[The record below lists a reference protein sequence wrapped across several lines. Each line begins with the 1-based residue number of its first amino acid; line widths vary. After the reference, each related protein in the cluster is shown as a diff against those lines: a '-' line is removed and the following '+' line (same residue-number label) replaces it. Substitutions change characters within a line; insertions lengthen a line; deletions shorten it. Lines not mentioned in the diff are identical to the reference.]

1 MGTSGRLSLS
11 WINKDRSLISTQD
24 GGYEW
29 VDRDDFRVTET
40 RLLRDVATVGEVHDD
55 LKRAE
60 DNLLIAGDSGDA
72 LRALTRLPEFA
83 QKYRGKVK
91 LAYIDPPFNTGQAFD
106 HYDDGVE
113 HSVWLTMLRD
123 RLLLIRD
130 LLADDGTVWV
140 HLDDSEMAYCKVLLD
155 EVFGRSNFVATVV
168 WETDAGRRNDTAI
181 STVQDYILVFAKNW
195 NTWRPTRNLLPRTAD
210 QEKRYKNPDD
220 DPRGPWLQGADSTAK
235 SGSDAMRYPVTLPSG
250 RVVTPPSGVYWRFS
264 KANFEL
270 ALEEG
275 RVYFGKDGDR
285 MPIVKR
291 YLTEV
296 QGGVVPRTWW
306 PAAEVGSN
314 MGAKRD
320 HFRKMFPDV
329 PAFATPK
336 PEGLMERVI
345 TIASNPGDIVLDCF
359 GGSGTTA
366 AVAHK
371 MGRRWVTVE
380 RQRATV
386 ETFVRPRLEMVVNG
400 EEPGGVTTAV
410 SWEKGGGFRQLEV
423 APSMYERLGNRLL
436 LAPWVIGDDFA
447 EAACAQIPG
456 FELEPDSEPPFV
468 GRKGRQRLAVVDGLV
483 SESTVQSI
491 VDGLNDDERVLIVA
505 KSYLRE
511 AASLLADLSP
521 GSRIKKAPQ
530 DLLDMKGRVLR

>member
-29 VDRDDFRVTET
+29 VDRDDIRVTET

-60 DNLLIAGDSGDA
+60 DNLLISGDSGDA

-83 QKYRGKVK
+83 DKYRGKVK

-106 HYDDGVE
+106 NYNDGVE
-113 HSVWLTMLRD
+113 HSVWLTMMRD

-130 LLADDGTVWV
+130 LLAPDGSIWL
-140 HLDDSEMAYCKVLLD
+140 HLDDSEGAYARVLMD
-155 EVFGRSNFVATVV
+155 EIFGRSCFAGTVIWRSTDNSNNDAKTFSVDHNMIHVYGKSPGWLTNRVA
-168 WETDAGRRNDTAI
+168 RREEQ
-181 STVQDYILVFAKNW
+181 SGHYS
-195 NTWRPTRNLLPRTAD
+195 
-210 QEKRYKNPDD
+210 NPDN
-220 DPRGPWLQGADSTAK
+220 DPRGPWFDGNPLGSPNPRKNLQYDIVSPQGHVIS
-235 SGSDAMRYPVTLPSG
+235 SPPNGWRWSRETLEEKMATGEIRFTPDG
-250 RVVTPPSGVYWRFS
+250 RGIRRRTYLLEQGGLPPSTLW
-264 KANFEL
+264 ADI
-270 ALEEG
+270 EE
-275 RVYFGKDGDR
+275 
-285 MPIVKR
+285 
-291 YLTEV
+291 T
-296 QGGVVPRTWW
+296 
-306 PAAEVGSN
+306 GSN
-314 MGAKRD
+314 RKAKAELKRL
-320 HFRKMFPDV
+320 FRGTPTSALFK
-329 PAFATPK
+329 TPK
-336 PEGLMERVI
+336 PESLLRKVLE
-345 TIASNPGDIVLDCF
+345 IASQPGDVVFDCF

-371 MGRRWVTVE
+371 MGRRWILVE
-380 RQRATV
+380 REPETV
-386 ETFVRPRLEMVVNG
+386 DKFIRPRLDAVVNG
-400 EEPGGVTTAV
+400 EEPGGISKEVG
-410 SWEKGGGFRQLEV
+410 WEKGGGFRHLKV
-423 APSMYERLGNRLL
+423 APSMYERLGNRIL
-436 LAPWVIGDDFA
+436 LAPWVAGDAFA

-456 FELEPDSEPPFV
+456 CELEPGSEPPFA

-491 VDGLNDDERVLIVA
+491 VDGLDDDERVLIVA

-511 AASLLADLSP
+511 AAGLLADLSP